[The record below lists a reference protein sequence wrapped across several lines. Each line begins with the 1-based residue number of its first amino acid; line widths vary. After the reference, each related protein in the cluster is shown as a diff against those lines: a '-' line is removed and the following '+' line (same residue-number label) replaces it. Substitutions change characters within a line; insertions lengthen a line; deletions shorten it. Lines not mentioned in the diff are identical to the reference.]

1 MTAFDTAF
9 SAPPLGPDDHRAP
22 TVGLRILAT
31 TDLHLQLH
39 GYNYSTNVQ
48 GRHFGLA
55 GLAPEIREARAEAQ
69 QNGMACV
76 LFDNGDVLQGGALG
90 AFLAAQP
97 VTDKHPL
104 VQALNTIGYD
114 AIGVGNHDL
123 DFGLPYLNAIADH
136 LDMPMIAS
144 NLRGPAASTIQR
156 SAIKNVTAPSCGSN
170 PAVPLK
176 IGVISVL
183 PRGTDQWNANVLS
196 GQATVQDY
204 HKIIHRAVPALRS
217 AGADVIVLLAH
228 LGSAEFHS
236 ETGANLALASIPG
249 IDAVVLGHT
258 HETFPTSP
266 SACDQNSPAGRIGGR
281 PAIMPGHHGSHLGVL
296 DITLQSGTDHHWRVC
311 AHQAELRE
319 NKSAPCKNL
328 LSASAQMHGL
338 VRRHLEEPIGQLD
351 HRVHNYFSF
360 AAPTQTCALL
370 AKAKRAAIT
379 DQLRG
384 SANADLPVVVAV
396 SAQTAGG
403 RNGAENFVDIAP
415 GPFLRRDLTALCPH
429 DNEIWALRATGRDIR
444 GWLEHATTVFQTL
457 QPDKPDQMLLHPG
470 TAPFHFLTLFGLRY
484 EIDPAKPAGNRI
496 SKLRCDHGPL
506 LASDAVV
513 LVTDQFRAGGG
524 GGYPAFD
531 AQSVL
536 VRHDVSLHSAVEDM
550 TSHDGLAGDLWKRP
564 WALKTSVPAKAI
576 LQTAPRA
583 KPYLHE
589 IAHLNP
595 MECGLS
601 EEGFLQIRLSL

>member
-39 GYNYSTNVQ
+39 GYDYNANTQ

-55 GLAPEIREARAEAQ
+55 GLAPQIREARAEAQ
-69 QNGMACV
+69 RKGMACL

-114 AIGVGNHDL
+114 AIGVG
-123 DFGLPYLNAIADH
+123 AIS
-136 LDMPMIAS
+136 I
-144 NLRGPAASTIQR
+144 
-156 SAIKNVTAPSCGSN
+156 
-170 PAVPLK
+170 
-176 IGVISVL
+176 L

-196 GQATVQDY
+196 GHATVQDY

-236 ETGANLALASIPG
+236 ETGANLAIASIPG

-258 HETFPTSP
+258 HETFPPSP

-296 DITLQSGTDHHWRVC
+296 DITLQSGTDHRWRVC

-338 VRRHLEEPIGQLD
+338 VRRHQEEPIGQLD

-384 SANADLPVVVAV
+384 SANAELPLVVAV

-444 GWLEHATTVFQTL
+444 GWLEHAATVFRTL

-470 TAPFHFLTLFGLRY
+470 TAPFHFLTMFGLHY
-484 EIDPAKPAGNRI
+484 AIDPAKPVGNRI

-536 VRHDVSLHSAVEDM
+536 VRHDVSLHSAVENM
-550 TSHDGLAGDLWKRP
+550 TSHDGLARDPWKRP

-595 MECGLS
+595 TECGIS

>member
-9 SAPPLGPDDHRAP
+9 SAPPLGPDEHRGV

-39 GYNYSTNVQ
+39 GYDYNANTQ

-55 GLAPEIREARAEAQ
+55 GLAPQIREARAEAQ

-90 AFLAAQP
+90 AFLATQP

-104 VQALNTIGYD
+104 VHALNTIGYD

-136 LDMPMIAS
+136 LDMPLIAS

-156 SAIKNVTAPSCGSN
+156 SAIINVTPPSRGSN
-170 PAVPLK
+170 PAIPLK
-176 IGVISVL
+176 VGVISVL

-228 LGSAEFHS
+228 LGRAEFHS
-236 ETGANLALASIPG
+236 ETGTDLALASIPG

-258 HETFPTSP
+258 HETFPPSP
-266 SACDQNSPAGRIGGR
+266 SACSQNSPAGRIGGR

-296 DITLQSGTDHHWRVC
+296 DITLQSGTDNRWRVC

-319 NKSAPCKNL
+319 NKSRPCKNM

-338 VRRHLEEPIGQLD
+338 VRRHLEKPIGQLD

-370 AKAKRAAIT
+370 AKAKRAAIR

-384 SANADLPVVVAV
+384 TTNAELPLVVAV

-403 RNGAENFVDIAP
+403 RSGAENFVNIAP

-444 GWLEHATTVFQTL
+444 GWLEHAATVFQIL
-457 QPDKPDQMLLHPG
+457 QPDKPDQLLLHPG

-484 EIDPAKPAGNRI
+484 EIDPSKPVGKRI
-496 SKLRCDHGPL
+496 SKLRCNHRPL
-506 LASDAVV
+506 LARDSVI
-513 LVTDQFRAGGG
+513 LVTDHFRAGGG

-536 VRHDVSLHSAVEDM
+536 VRHEVSLHSAVQNM
-550 TSHDGLAGDLWKRP
+550 SNHDDPADDP
-564 WALKTSVPAKAI
+564 WNHPWTLKASAPAKAV
-576 LQTAPRA
+576 LQTSPQAIPH
-583 KPYLHE
+583 LHE

-595 MECGLS
+595 MECGTS